1 MGSLILAAQKQSLV
15 RSCMAGD
22 CSWGN
27 HSHGY
32 HEPEETIMKN
42 REMLLD
48 EIYETAIQNDMTY
61 FG

>member
-1 MGSLILAAQKQSLV
+1 LHGRGLL
-15 RSCMAGD
+15 
-22 CSWGN
+22 WGN

-32 HEPEETIMKN
+32 HEAEETIMKN